1 MCGRA
6 SQRGV
11 FIGHAACFCYDFHN
25 EVWLFI
31 GLFFFLAL
39 ALLVLDDGATDA
51 AELLTAGGHSH
62 RDAPRLLAHRIMA
75 HNQ

>member
-1 MCGRA
+1 MALRQCVVEPA
-6 SQRGV
+6 KEAV

-39 ALLVLDDGATDA
+39 ALCVPADGATDA
-51 AELLTAGGHSH
+51 AELLT
-62 RDAPRLLAHRIMA
+62 
-75 HNQ
+75 

>member
-1 MCGRA
+1 M
-6 SQRGV
+6 V
-11 FIGHAACFCYDFHN
+11 
-25 EVWLFI
+25 VI

-51 AELLTAGGHSH
+51 AEVFTAGGHRH
-62 RDAPRLLAHRIMA
+62 RDATRVLAHRIMA